1 MPTDKDSHVANN
13 VPLPASNNNTLFYFT
28 RLDLTVQH
36 PIVQTMW
43 WWVLGA
49 VDALM
54 VFTIMLHG
62 IRIMIAGSVFRYA
75 DAAQAL
81 PNILLALVAAQFS
94 ILIITAFLNLNNA
107 MSLDTYNWANSDN
120 TFKATAWGK
129 VTSCQDS
136 VIKKGDKVDGTD
148 QITWLK
154 PKDDKYLSN
163 IGNVMDGKDD
173 DKTLDD
179 PNVYKHP
186 ETYHHM
192 VLDPQYY
199 KWVYE
204 WVDPNH
210 PNKPKMPSD
219 PNHPTDAKKNPEF
232 DESQYT
238 EYAVRS
244 LPAAV
249 RAKPDP
255 TFDKYYLVFA
265 IKTTCKS
272 WQNEIDEVFTQ
283 FPEIDTGGFWS
294 NLLHSFGLMFESLT
308 DFLKLVAGLSM
319 LAVIGQMLI
328 RFLLLNLYIVISPM
342 GLASWALPGSVG
354 RPLTQAWLKGFI
366 SLALVQFVQVVA
378 LIVAHSVAS
387 SVGQQLIDTLGQ
399 DSQNDV
405 IRWLMAITFIWFI
418 LRIPS
423 LLGSTPLATMLEVG
437 QRTTQTAG
445 AVVQH
450 HTAILSGIAGFL

>member
-1 MPTDKDSHVANN
+1 MVGGMLMNKKDKSRKRWFVLMLTFLLVVGANVLTFAFPGSVQAAPVYTAVNSVPQEPPTICPPGETPETYYKCFMPGSTTCIDGECFKCDITSCMSAPPPPGMPTDKDSHVANN

-342 GLASWALPGSVG
+342 GLASWALPGSV
-354 RPLTQAWLKGFI
+354 
-366 SLALVQFVQVVA
+366 
-378 LIVAHSVAS
+378 
-387 SVGQQLIDTLGQ
+387 
-399 DSQNDV
+399 
-405 IRWLMAITFIWFI
+405 
-418 LRIPS
+418 
-423 LLGSTPLATMLEVG
+423 
-437 QRTTQTAG
+437 
-445 AVVQH
+445 
-450 HTAILSGIAGFL
+450 